1 LNNTYTTSFVERK
14 QLDTVDSTNN
24 YLKQN
29 RPATNRPFVLVT
41 AEYQSAG
48 RGQVGN
54 SWESDAGR
62 NLLFS
67 IAFNPHQV
75 QAAQQFVLSEA
86 FSLSVAK
93 ALSAYT
99 KGITIKW
106 PNDIYY
112 KEQKIAGILIEN
124 GLIGKHID
132 RCIIG
137 AGININQQRFLSDAP
152 NPVSL
157 LQVIGRETDRREVLE
172 RILQHFID
180 YYYQCIEP
188 GVYDKVHREYRQW
201 LFRSDGVYPYSDDR
215 GDFEATIEM
224 VEPDGHLVL
233 RDTNGAMRR
242 YAFKEVRSLFD

>member
-1 LNNTYTTSFVERK
+1 MERK
-14 QLDTVDSTNN
+14 QLDVIDSTNN

-29 RPATNRPFVLVT
+29 RPETNRPFVLVT

-67 IAFNPHQV
+67 LAFRPHLV
-75 QAAQQFVLSEA
+75 EAGRQFVLSEA
-86 FSLSVAK
+86 FSLSVAR
-93 ALSAYT
+93 ALSVYT
-99 KGITIKW
+99 KDICIKW

-112 KEQKIAGILIEN
+112 REQKIAGILIEN
-124 GLIGKHID
+124 ELVGRYID
-132 RCIIG
+132 RCIVG
-137 AGININQQRFLSDAP
+137 VGININQERFLSDAP

-157 LQVIGRETDRREVLE
+157 LQITGHETDRRDVLE
-172 RILQHFID
+172 DILRHFIN
-180 YYYQCIEP
+180 YYYQSIEP
-188 GVYDKVHREYRQW
+188 GVYDRIHTEYREW
-201 LFRSDGVYPYSDDR
+201 LFRRDGIYPYSDEQ
-215 GDFEATIEM
+215 GDFLATIEY

>member
-1 LNNTYTTSFVERK
+1 V
-14 QLDTVDSTNN
+14 V
-24 YLKQN
+24 
-29 RPATNRPFVLVT
+29 VT
-41 AEYQSAG
+41 AEFQSAG

-67 IAFNPHQV
+67 IAFHPHLV
-75 QAAQQFVLSEA
+75 DAAQQFVLSEA

-93 ALSAYT
+93 TLSTYT
-99 KGITIKW
+99 RDITIKW

-112 KEQKIAGILIEN
+112 REQKIAGILIEN
-124 GLIGKHID
+124 ELIGKHID

-137 AGININQQRFLSDAP
+137 VGININQQKFLSDAP

-157 LQVIGRETDRREVLE
+157 LQITGRETDRREVLE
-172 RILQHFID
+172 NILGHFID
-180 YYYQCIEP
+180 YYYRCIEP
-188 GVYDKVHREYRQW
+188 GVYDPIHREYRQW
-201 LFRSDGVYPYSDDR
+201 LFRSDGIYPYSDGG

-233 RDTNGAMRR
+233 RDTNGGMRR